1 VSTEAARFS
10 PAQQAGLVVL
20 RTLIGWHFLY
30 EGYVK
35 LLLPGW
41 TRDGLPLARWT
52 SAGYLKAATGPFAA
66 YFHGLSDSS
75 WLSTLDIAIPVAL
88 VLIGLSLILG
98 LFTDAGCVAALGML
112 TLFYVSA
119 IPVSGLPEPHAEGT
133 YLFVNKNLIE
143 AGAVFVLLAFRTGR
157 FAGLDLLRRPRP
169 ASAAGGEET
178 RA

>member
-1 VSTEAARFS
+1 M
-10 PAQQAGLVVL
+10 
-20 RTLIGWHFLY
+20 
-30 EGYVK
+30 
-35 LLLPGW
+35 
-41 TRDGLPLARWT
+41 
-52 SAGYLKAATGPFAA
+52 
-66 YFHGLSDSS
+66 
-75 WLSTLDIAIPVAL
+75 AL

-98 LFTDAGCVAALGML
+98 LFTDAGCVAALGLL

-119 IPVSGLPEPHAEGT
+119 IPVSGLPEPRAEGT

-169 ASAAGGEET
+169 ASRAGGEET